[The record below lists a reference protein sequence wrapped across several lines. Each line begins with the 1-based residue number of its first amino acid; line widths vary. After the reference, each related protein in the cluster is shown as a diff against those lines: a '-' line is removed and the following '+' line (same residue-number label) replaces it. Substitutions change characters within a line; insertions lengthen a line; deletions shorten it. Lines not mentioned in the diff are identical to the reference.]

1 MKTHIDTKDT
11 VYKLSTSP
19 MVIELKYISSKAE
32 QRHIIQAYHIMN
44 GRHFKHFRRHTHKRK
59 VGENSSSEDDEPSP
73 KPRRGKDRKK
83 DRHLVKWCPVAG
95 CRAKPQARL
104 SSHIKSRHLH
114 IPKTVREEICKRA
127 TPNEKE
133 ARTTRSPKGHPI
145 NCVPLRQGE
154 P

>member
-1 MKTHIDTKDT
+1 MLFH
-11 VYKLSTSP
+11 V
-19 MVIELKYISSKAE
+19 VIELKYISSRAE
-32 QRHIIQAYHIMN
+32 QRHIIRAYHIMN
-44 GRHFKHFRRHTHKRK
+44 GRCFKHFRRHTHKGK

-95 CRAKPQARL
+95 CRA
-104 SSHIKSRHLH
+104 RHPH